1 MTMAVGKI
9 IGTAHLVDATGA
21 GGVVDPEPEIPLVA
35 IGAVELSVAAVLPA
49 AVVAWVG
56 PGAGHRPGGIRR
68 FQSDVDLQPYFHS
81 GDAVEIDLYQGVI
94 RHLTEGYAFPVQEV
108 E

>member
-1 MTMAVGKI
+1 MAVGKI
-9 IGTAHLVDATGA
+9 IGTAHLIDAAGA
-21 GGVVDPEPEIPLVA
+21 GSVVEPRQEGPLVA
-35 IGAVELSVAAVLPA
+35 IGAVELTVATPLPE

-56 PGAGHRPGGIRR
+56 PAAGHTLGAIRR
-68 FQSDVDLQPYFHS
+68 FRSDVDLRPYFRS
-81 GDAVEIDLYQGVI
+81 GDGVEIDLYQGVI